1 MNRNDAERTVRS
13 FLKRAKKRDT
23 FALDTSLYS
32 EGIGLDSLET
42 AELAAVL
49 EDELGTDPFSEG
61 QTPQTVG
68 EIIEFYAED
77 EHAS

>member
-13 FLKRAKKRDT
+13 FLKRAKKKDT
-23 FALDTSLYS
+23 VSLDTPLYA

-61 QTPQTVG
+61 QTPRTVG
-68 EIIEFYAED
+68 EVIEFYADD
-77 EHAS
+77 ERAR